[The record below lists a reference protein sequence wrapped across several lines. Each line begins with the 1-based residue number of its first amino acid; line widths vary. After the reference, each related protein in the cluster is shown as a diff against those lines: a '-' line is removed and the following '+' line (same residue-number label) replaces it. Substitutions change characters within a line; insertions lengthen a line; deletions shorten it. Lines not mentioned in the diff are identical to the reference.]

1 MTQNK
6 NKKGIAKKALSIS
19 LVAAMLAT
27 SNVPVWASGFTAENF
42 DAEAQVQAEGFEVE
56 ETTPAAENEAV
67 DNAENSVDLQ
77 ANDQGTEGDYKYD
90 FTITENGWGSK
101 ATASGKVYVRNGE
114 NETATDFEYEW
125 YVDDEPTGEKGVARK
140 DDNYKINAYKPTYE
154 QYGKTLSLRVW
165 AVASSGEYLF
175 DMEGLAKTT
184 IGKFDVTGK
193 TTVENELK
201 IYNPQTDAEI
211 INEAGTEVGA
221 VAYTGKDMSADTK
234 FHVNPK
240 FGGRELSIEDFDIS
254 YSSSTGDYV
263 NAGALITVTATPKDD
278 HFTGTLTRTYRIDP
292 IPASN
297 ENIKVSFKTPSPSYE
312 YTGENIDYTEDLV
325 ITDALSGADL
335 TSALL
340 DVVYGAGEAAIDTV
354 GAGVDK
360 VTLNPSIATNFTRLG
375 ADGRKFSVPKYYIT
389 ARNLANC
396 TVTID
401 PVKDKD
407 RKYNQNDLKGKVHI
421 FADGK
426 ELTALELGEDYTVT
440 IPPEASTKGTYTVTV
455 EAAGDKTVNHTT
467 AKLAIVDAVFD
478 NAVFSGD
485 KYLKESEPYTG
496 EAVIKDIDK
505 LGELLEKANSK
516 NVIDKDNYDIS
527 FEGRDVGT
535 GYVVVTGKGTSYE
548 GAYKKYA
555 FPIHAAVVTKDDISV
570 AKTVVF
576 DPSFKSASEYDIPV
590 VVKANSY
597 YADGKLAKSFD
608 SLEEGT
614 DYVVSHK
621 FDGGV
626 NDVRETITTTITI
639 INDNFKGAKT
649 SFTFKTTITKKQFS
663 NVTITADPTS
673 YVYTGKVIKPTLTV
687 MDGDEPLYED
697 VDYTI
702 SVDGGIDVGTYT
714 ATIRGMGGYD
724 DGTTATVQYTIT
736 PADISDV
743 VVKTTADVV
752 YTGKAV
758 KPAPDTIEVTYNGVD
773 VKDQVRISYP
783 TANINAGE
791 GTMRLTPGTNN
802 KNFTGSVDVPF
813 TIRPAELEGTLK
825 VFDGNQVYK
834 GGQNDYLLDGNGIL
848 TFKYE
853 NKEFTF
859 DKVTFTPTGDM
870 SKLVT
875 EDDYEIRYIDNKY
888 GKDAYVAVIGKNN
901 FAGSKQITN
910 AEGEIVK
917 SVATYQMFKI
927 DPYEIKEQHVTFGDA
942 EYAGGVAVTPE
953 VTVVVAGRTLE
964 ESKDYILDYNI
975 VTEVNNEKILK
986 VTVTGINGYV
996 GEVTDNVAVVK
1007 KDIANCDIVVNGNS
1021 VTVMNGK
1028 VTVPSSEYTVSWADE
1043 TVTVTAASGSK
1054 YYTGSQTVDRDI
1066 IAAPGN
1072 TVLSVTGRTTSTVS
1086 LAWEEVEGAEGYTI
1100 WFRSEYDTK
1109 MSRKIIQ
1116 GGDVTSWTQTG
1127 LQPGTKYFYAMRAW
1141 VQDDEGKYVFS
1152 EEQSPTQRGTTK
1164 PIAARIAS
1172 VSVSNGKIK
1181 VNLAGPAAGAEMY
1194 SMCYGDSRTCF
1205 AANDFKVGIRTQYTN
1220 RTLTPTFEPG
1230 TYYVCVKSYRDLGN
1244 GKRVYGA
1251 WSNTFRAVVK

>member
-90 FTITENGWGSK
+90 FTITENGWGSR
-101 ATASGKVYVRNGE
+101 ATASGKVYVRDGE

-125 YVDDEPTGEKGVARK
+125 YVDDEPTGRKGVARK

-201 IYNPQTDAEI
+201 IYNPQTDIEI
-211 INEAGTEVGA
+211 KNEIGA
-221 VAYTGKDMSADTK
+221 VAYTGKDMRADTK

-240 FGGRELSIEDFDIS
+240 FDGRELSIEDFDIS

-263 NAGALITVTATPKDD
+263 NAGARITVTATPKDD

-292 IPASN
+292 IPV
-297 ENIKVSFKTPSPSYE
+297 EDKYIKVSFKTPSPSYE
-312 YTGENIDYTEDLV
+312 YTGENIDYAEDLV

-340 DVVYGAGEAAIDTV
+340 DVEYAAGPAAIGLV
-354 GAGVDK
+354 NAVDK
-360 VTLNPSIATNFTRLG
+360 VTLNPSIATNFTGLG
-375 ADGRKFSVPKYYIT
+375 ADGWKFSVPKYYIT

-401 PVKDKD
+401 PVEDLD
-407 RKYNQNDLKGKVHI
+407 RPYTVSDLKGKVHI
-421 FADGK
+421 FANGE
-426 ELTALELGEDYTVT
+426 ELTGLVIGKDYTVD
-440 IPPEASTKGTYTVTV
+440 IPAAATTTGNYTVTV
-455 EAAGDKTVNHTT
+455 KPVANAKTTTGFTT
-467 AKLAIVDAVFD
+467 ATMTVVDAVFD
-478 NAVFSGD
+478 KAEFSNST
-485 KYLKESEPYTG
+485 YLKESEPYTG
-496 EAVIKDIDK
+496 EVVTKDIAK
-505 LGELLEKANSK
+505 LGNLLDTEHGND
-516 NVIDKDNYDIS
+516 VINADNYDIS
-527 FEGRDVGT
+527 FEGKDVDT

-548 GAYKKYA
+548 GAYRKYA
-555 FPIHAAVVTKDDISV
+555 FPIHAADVTKDDVSV

-608 SLEEGT
+608 SLVEGT

-621 FDGGV
+621 FNGV
-626 NDVRETITTTITI
+626 NAVGQTITTTITI
-639 INDNFKGAKT
+639 INDNFKGADE
-649 SFTFKTTITKKQFS
+649 SFTFTTTITKKQFS
-663 NVTITADPTS
+663 NVTITAAPTS

-834 GGQNDYLLDGNGIL
+834 VDKNDYLLDGNGIL

-888 GKDAYVAVIGKNN
+888 GTDAYVAVIGKNN
-901 FAGSKQITN
+901 FAGDKQITN
-910 AEGEIVK
+910 AEGDIVK
-917 SVATYQMFKI
+917 SVAAYQMFKI
-927 DPYEIKEQHVTFGDA
+927 EKYEIKEQHVTFGDA
-942 EYAGGVAVTPE
+942 EYAGGVAVTPD
-953 VTVVVAGRTLE
+953 VKVVVGGRTLE
-964 ESKDYILDYNI
+964 ESKDYTLDYNI
-975 VTEVNNEKILK
+975 VTEVNNEKVLT
-986 VTVTGINGYV
+986 VTVTGINGYTGTV
-996 GEVTDNVAVVK
+996 SDKVAVVK
-1007 KDIANCDIVVNGNS
+1007 KDIANCEIIVEGNN

-1028 VTVPSSEYTVSWADE
+1028 VVVPSSEYTVSWADE
-1043 TVTVTAASGSK
+1043 TVTVTAASDSK

-1127 LQPGTKYFYAMRAW
+1127 LQPGTKYFYSMRAW

-1152 EEQSPTQRGTTK
+1152 EEQSPIQRGTTK